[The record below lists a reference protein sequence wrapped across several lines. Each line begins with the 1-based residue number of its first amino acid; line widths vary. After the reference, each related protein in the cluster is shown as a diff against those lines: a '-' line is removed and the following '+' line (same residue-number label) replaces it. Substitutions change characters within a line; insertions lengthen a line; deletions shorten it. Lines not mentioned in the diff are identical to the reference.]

1 MIDPTQLTYDDKGL
15 VTAVV
20 QTPGGEVRMV
30 GHMNAEAL
38 ARTQESGWVTF
49 WSRSRQCLWTKG
61 LSSGNRLKL
70 ISLHQDCDA
79 DALLVV
85 AEPEG
90 PTCHRGMDSCFDSDC
105 QAVPSLPWLSQLETL
120 LRERKEGASLAGSYT
135 QKLFA
140 QGPERMGKKV
150 IEEAGEAVIAALL
163 LQSGATPLRR
173 EEFLNEAADL
183 VFHLQVLLV
192 GLGFSLEEVAEVLR
206 KRHRRA

>member
-1 MIDPTQLTYDDKGL
+1 MIDPNQLTYDDKGL

-30 GHMNAEAL
+30 GHMNIEAL
-38 ARTQESGWVTF
+38 ERTLETGWVTF

-61 LSSGNRLKL
+61 LSSGNRLRL
-70 ISLHQDCDA
+70 ISLHPDCDS

-105 QAVPSLPWLSQLETL
+105 QAVPNLPWLSQLEGL

-150 IEEAGEAVIAALL
+150 IEEAGETVIAALL
-163 LQSGATPLRR
+163 LQTGATPQRR
-173 EEFLNEAADL
+173 AEFLNEAADL

-206 KRHRRA
+206 ERHRRA

>member
-1 MIDPTQLTYDDKGL
+1 MLDPNQLTYDDKGL

-38 ARTQESGWVTF
+38 ARTLESGWVTF

-61 LSSGNRLKL
+61 LSSGNRLRL

-79 DALLVV
+79 DAILVV

-90 PTCHRGMDSCFDSDC
+90 PTCHRGTGSCFDNDC
-105 QAVPSLPWLSQLETL
+105 QAVPSLPWLSHLEAL

-140 QGPERMGKKV
+140 QGTERMGKKV
-150 IEEAGEAVIAALL
+150 IEEAGETVIAALL

-192 GLGFSLEEVAEVLR
+192 GLGFSLEEVAEVLQQ
-206 KRHRRA
+206 RHRRA